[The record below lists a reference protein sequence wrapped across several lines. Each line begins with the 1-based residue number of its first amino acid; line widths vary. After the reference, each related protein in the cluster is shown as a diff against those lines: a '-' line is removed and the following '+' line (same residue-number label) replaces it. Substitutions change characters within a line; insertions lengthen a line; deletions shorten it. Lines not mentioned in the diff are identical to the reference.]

1 MEDISHRIESPLFS
15 KKDFESQL
23 ERLRQAASKAQ
34 KSIDYEVAHD
44 ESILRAIDI
53 VESFLRKKHRLC
65 YGGQAINA
73 HLPRRFRF
81 YNPEFTIPDYDFFT
95 PNQDED
101 IRQLSIALRKAGFE
115 EVSAR
120 EGMHEGTIKIYVNYI
135 PVADITAID
144 NRLYKLLSER
154 EYREN
159 GISYLDAN
167 TLRMLMYLELSRPR
181 GEVER
186 WEKVYERLLL
196 LNEFVPVSPV
206 GCKRRVRKYQLHEDE
221 VTAILHYCIQEG
233 RIFAGAD
240 LVGFYNASF
249 TGKKRARWLL
259 HAKRPIYMY
268 TPDLERDL
276 VHFKYELRHL
286 NHESAPIKVN
296 RVVAMGGDL
305 VPNMVIITRGDY
317 PILALIEQTAC
328 HAYYTVPLKYGTS
341 LRIATLD
348 TLITLYF
355 ALGLLKYRF
364 IDLGALECLA
374 QELVELSYRARNS
387 PDTFPFE
394 FISLECTGHQK
405 RLASLIRE
413 KVQRITTSKKD
424 RLQRLIRGEKAVER
438 EGEGAGA
445 KGVVKSMKMVQQRAG
460 AKAGGRK
467 TRRNR
472 RESRE

>member
-1 MEDISHRIESPLFS
+1 MEEDTSFRIESPLFH
-15 KKDFESQL
+15 KKEFEQQL
-23 ERLRQAASKAQ
+23 ARMQNAASKAQ
-34 KSIDYEVAHD
+34 KVIDYTVAHD
-44 ESILRAIDI
+44 ESIVRAIDI
-53 VESFLRKKHRLC
+53 VESFLRKSHRLC

-73 HLPRRFRF
+73 HLPSRHRF
-81 YNPEFTIPDYDFFT
+81 YDPEYTIPDYDFFT

-101 IRQLSIALRKAGFE
+101 IRQLSIALRRAGFE

-144 NRLYKLLSER
+144 SRLYKLLSER

-167 TLRMLMYLELSRPR
+167 SLRMLMYLELSRPR
-181 GEVER
+181 GEVAR

-196 LNEFVPVSPV
+196 LNEFVPVSPR
-206 GCKRRVRKYQLHEDE
+206 GCKSRVRKYQLHSDE
-221 VTAILHYCIQEG
+221 IASILHYCVEEG

-240 LVGFYNASF
+240 LLGFYNASF
-249 TGKKRARWLL
+249 TGKKRAKWLV

-276 VHFKYELRHL
+276 AHFKYELRHMRR
-286 NHESAPIKVN
+286 NGEPIRIN
-296 RVVAMGGDL
+296 RVTAMGGDL
-305 VPNMVIITRGDY
+305 IPNMVVMTRNDY
-317 PILALIEQTAC
+317 PILVLIDQTAC
-328 HAYYTVPLKYGTS
+328 HAYYTVPLKHGSS

-394 FISLECTGHQK
+394 FISLECSGHQK

-413 KVQRITTSKKD
+413 KIQRITTVKKE
-424 RLQRLIRGEKAVER
+424 RLQKLIRGEKVEKGKER
-438 EGEGAGA
+438 EKREGT
-445 KGVVKSMKMVQQRAG
+445 GVKLALRN
-460 AKAGGRK
+460 
-467 TRRNR
+467 TRRR
-472 RESRE
+472 R

>member
-1 MEDISHRIESPLFS
+1 MEESSYRIESPLF
-15 KKDFESQL
+15 KKHEFQHQL
-23 ERLRQAASKAQ
+23 ERMQNAASKAQ
-34 KSIDYEVAHD
+34 KVIDYTVAHD
-44 ESILRAIDI
+44 ESIIRAIDI

-73 HLPRRFRF
+73 HLPKRHQF
-81 YNPEFTIPDYDFFT
+81 YDPEYTIPDYDFFT

-101 IRQLSIALRKAGFE
+101 IRQLSIALHKAGFE

-144 NRLYKLLSER
+144 SRLYKLLSER
-154 EYREN
+154 EYRNN

-181 GEVER
+181 GEVAR

-196 LNEFVPVSPV
+196 LNEYVPVSPR
-206 GCKRRVRKYQLHEDE
+206 GCKSRVRKYQLHTEE
-221 VTAILHYCIQEG
+221 VAAILHYCVQEG

-240 LVGFYNASF
+240 LLGFYNASF
-249 TGKKRARWLL
+249 TGKKRARWLVNS
-259 HAKRPIYMY
+259 KRPIYMY
-268 TPDLERDL
+268 TPDLERDSS
-276 VHFKYELRHL
+276 HFKYELRHL
-286 NHESAPIKVN
+286 RTDDAPVKMH
-296 RVVAMGGDL
+296 RVSAMGGDL
-305 VPNMVIITRGDY
+305 VPNMVVMTRGDY
-317 PILALIEQTAC
+317 PILVLIEQTAC
-328 HAYYTVPLKYGTS
+328 HAYYTVPIKHGTS

-355 ALGLLKYRF
+355 TLSLLKYRF

-374 QELVELSYRARNS
+374 QELIELSYRARNS

-394 FISLECTGHQK
+394 FISLECSGNQK

-413 KVQRITTSKKD
+413 KIQRITTAKKE
-424 RLQRLIRGEKAVER
+424 RLQKLIRGERVGKEGKEGKRGGGER
-438 EGEGAGA
+438 MMGTEAEAT
-445 KGVVKSMKMVQQRAG
+445 RAL
-460 AKAGGRK
+460 RK
-467 TRRNR
+467 TRRR
-472 RESRE
+472 R

>member
-1 MEDISHRIESPLFS
+1 MEESNYSIESPLFR
-15 KKDFESQL
+15 KHEFHKQL
-23 ERLRQAASKAQ
+23 ERMQNAASKAE
-34 KSIDYEVAHD
+34 KLVDYSVAHD
-44 ESILRAIDI
+44 ESIVRAIDI
-53 VESFLRKKHRLC
+53 VESFLRKSHRLC

-73 HLPRRFRF
+73 HLPNRHRF
-81 YNPEFTIPDYDFFT
+81 YDPEYTIPDYDFFT

-101 IRQLSIALRKAGFE
+101 IRQLSIALHKAGFE

-144 NRLYKLLSER
+144 SRLYKLLSER

-167 TLRMLMYLELSRPR
+167 SLRMLMYLELSRPR
-181 GEVER
+181 GEVAR

-196 LNEFVPVSPV
+196 LNEFVPVSPR
-206 GCKRRVRKYQLHEDE
+206 GCKSRVRKYQLHSDE
-221 VTAILHYCIQEG
+221 IASILHYCVEEG

-240 LVGFYNASF
+240 LLGFYNASF
-249 TGKKRARWLL
+249 TGKKRAKWLV
-259 HAKRPIYMY
+259 HSKRPIYMY
-268 TPDLERDL
+268 TPDLERD
-276 VHFKYELRHL
+276 VAHFKYELRHMRR
-286 NHESAPIKVN
+286 NGESIRIN
-296 RVVAMGGDL
+296 RVSAMGGDL
-305 VPNMVIITRGDY
+305 IPNMVVMTRNDY
-317 PILALIEQTAC
+317 PILVLIDQTAC
-328 HAYYTVPLKYGTS
+328 HAYYTVPLKHGSS

-394 FISLECTGHQK
+394 FISVECSGHQK

-413 KVQRITTSKKD
+413 KIQRITTAKKE
-424 RLQRLIRGEKAVER
+424 RLQKLIRGEKVEKGERRGKEKR
-438 EGEGAGA
+438 EGT
-445 KGVVKSMKMVQQRAG
+445 GVKLALRN
-460 AKAGGRK
+460 
-467 TRRNR
+467 TRRR
-472 RESRE
+472 R

>member
-1 MEDISHRIESPLFS
+1 MEDDNKLQIESPLFH
-15 KKDFESQL
+15 KKEFEHQL
-23 ERLRQAASKAQ
+23 ARMQNAASKAQ
-34 KSIDYEVAHD
+34 RVIDYTVAHD
-44 ESILRAIDI
+44 ESIVRAIDI

-73 HLPRRFRF
+73 HLPNRHRF
-81 YNPEFTIPDYDFFT
+81 YDPEYTIPDYDFFT

-181 GEVER
+181 GEVTR

-196 LNEFVPVSPV
+196 LNEFVPVSPR
-206 GCKRRVRKYQLHEDE
+206 GCKSRVRKYQLHSDE
-221 VTAILHYCIQEG
+221 VAAILHYCVEEG

-240 LVGFYNASF
+240 LLGFYNASF
-249 TGKKRARWLL
+249 TGKKRAKWLV
-259 HAKRPIYMY
+259 HSKRPIYMY
-268 TPDLERDL
+268 TPDMERD
-276 VHFKYELRHL
+276 VAHFKYELRHMRR
-286 NHESAPIKVN
+286 NGESIRIN
-296 RVVAMGGDL
+296 RVSAMGGDL
-305 VPNMVIITRGDY
+305 IPNMVIMTRGDY
-317 PILALIEQTAC
+317 PILVLIEQTAC
-328 HAYYTVPLKYGTS
+328 HAYYTVPLKHGSS

-394 FISLECTGHQK
+394 FISLECSGHQK

-413 KVQRITTSKKD
+413 KVQRITTAKKE
-424 RLQRLIRGEKAVER
+424 RLQKLIRGERAGTEEGMEKRGGGER
-438 EGEGAGA
+438 MMEAGA
-445 KGVVKSMKMVQQRAG
+445 TKGL
-460 AKAGGRK
+460 RK
-467 TRRNR
+467 TRRR
-472 RESRE
+472 R

>member
-1 MEDISHRIESPLFS
+1 MEESNYSIESPLFR
-15 KKDFESQL
+15 KHEFHKQL
-23 ERLRQAASKAQ
+23 ERMQNAASKAE
-34 KSIDYEVAHD
+34 KIVNYSVAHD
-44 ESILRAIDI
+44 ESIVRAIDI
-53 VESFLRKKHRLC
+53 VESFLRKSHRLC

-73 HLPRRFRF
+73 HLPNRHRF
-81 YNPEFTIPDYDFFT
+81 YDPEYTIPDYDFFT

-101 IRQLSIALRKAGFE
+101 IRQLSIALHKAGFE

-144 NRLYKLLSER
+144 SRLYKLLSER

-167 TLRMLMYLELSRPR
+167 SLRMLMYLELSRPR
-181 GEVER
+181 GEVAR

-196 LNEFVPVSPV
+196 LNEFVPVSPR
-206 GCKRRVRKYQLHEDE
+206 GCKSRVRKYQLHSDE
-221 VTAILHYCIQEG
+221 IASILHYCVEEG

-240 LVGFYNASF
+240 LLGFYNASF
-249 TGKKRARWLL
+249 TGKKRAKWLV
-259 HAKRPIYMY
+259 HSKRPIYMY
-268 TPDLERDL
+268 TPDLERD
-276 VHFKYELRHL
+276 VAHFKYELRHMRR
-286 NHESAPIKVN
+286 NGESIRIN
-296 RVVAMGGDL
+296 RVSAMGGDL
-305 VPNMVIITRGDY
+305 IPNMVVMTRNDY
-317 PILALIEQTAC
+317 PILVLIDQTAC
-328 HAYYTVPLKYGTS
+328 HAYYTVPLKHGSS

-355 ALGLLKYRF
+355 ALGLLKSRF

-394 FISLECTGHQK
+394 FISFECSGHQK

-413 KVQRITTSKKD
+413 KIQRITTVKKE
-424 RLQRLIRGEKAVER
+424 RLQKLIRGEKVEKGKEKR
-438 EGEGAGA
+438 GELMKLAGIGGVAGA
-445 KGVVKSMKMVQQRAG
+445 T
-460 AKAGGRK
+460 KALRK

-472 RESRE
+472 